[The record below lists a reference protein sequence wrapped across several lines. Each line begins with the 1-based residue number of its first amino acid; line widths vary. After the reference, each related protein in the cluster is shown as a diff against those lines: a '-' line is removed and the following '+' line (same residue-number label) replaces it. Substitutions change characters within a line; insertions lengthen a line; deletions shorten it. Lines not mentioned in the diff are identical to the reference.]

1 MYIPCIVTDCIQMRK
16 VLPVFRL
23 FQRFGLSC
31 YHRHSLRASVLP
43 AALGLGVGLS
53 CLTAPIQSTA
63 SSGTRYLQLRRE
75 THCDPKLSYAL
86 VQTDA
91 ARYVGHVLELRGTV
105 GGVAEGPGSLSVML
119 NMDGVDAPTLEVPTS
134 EGGPIRDMTTPRV
147 RVLVRVGQGGSGN
160 VVPLVVLA
168 VANESEVAAQENM
181 IDAQAAYKARKEEL
195 KRQEREQW
203 HQQVVRSASRA
214 SAVSPSRGGYVR
226 APQSPVSAPDYGGT
240 LGPRVRDWYPAYFNF
255 ILNHNRKLGA
265 NMAGQI
271 AFYLLKFSD
280 EHEVD
285 PRLVTA
291 MIIAESDFDPLSTSH
306 SGAMGLGQLMPD
318 EVKGL
323 HLSSGYDIRDNLYG
337 SIANL
342 RSDLNSFA
350 SLGGADGTLSI
361 EQIRL
366 AMATYNAGP
375 GAVKKYKG
383 VPPYKETQGYVK
395 RVVRLYRQFCG
406 LPPE

>member
-1 MYIPCIVTDCIQMRK
+1 MSHSFYSLHRSHRVCSSRRAGRALAPPF
-16 VLPVFRL
+16 LA
-23 FQRFGLSC
+23 GLA
-31 YHRHSLRASVLP
+31 L
-43 AALGLGVGLS
+43 AALCLS
-53 CLTAPIQSTA
+53 ASALAHA
-63 SSGTRYLQLRRE
+63 SSGARYLQLRRQYR
-75 THCDPKLSYAL
+75 CDTQLSYAQ

-91 ARYVGHVLELRGTV
+91 ARFMGRVIELRGTV
-105 GGVAEGPGSLSVML
+105 GGVAEGPSSLSVML
-119 NMDGVDAPTLEVPTS
+119 NMDGVDAPTLEIPPG
-134 EGGPIRDMTTPRV
+134 EAGPIREMSTPRV
-147 RVLVRVGQGGSGN
+147 RVLARIGDGSSGN

-168 VANESEVAAQENM
+168 VANESEVSAQEKTL
-181 IDAQAAYKARKEEL
+181 DSQAAYRERKAEL
-195 KRQEREQW
+195 ARQERQRW
-203 HQQVVRSASRA
+203 HQQVQNSASRA
-214 SAVSPSRGGYVR
+214 ASVSPSRGGYARTFQPPV
-226 APQSPVSAPDYGGT
+226 QSPDYSGG
-240 LGPRVRDWYPAYFNF
+240 LGPRVRDWYPAYYNF

-291 MIIAESDFDPLSTSH
+291 MIIAESDFDPQSTSH

-318 EVKGL
+318 EIKSL
-323 HLSSGYDIRDNLYG
+323 HLNSGYDIRDNLYG

-342 RSDLNSFA
+342 RTDLNSFA
-350 SLGGADGTLSI
+350 GLGGADGTLSI
-361 EQIRL
+361 DQIRL
-366 AMATYNAGP
+366 AMATYNAGL